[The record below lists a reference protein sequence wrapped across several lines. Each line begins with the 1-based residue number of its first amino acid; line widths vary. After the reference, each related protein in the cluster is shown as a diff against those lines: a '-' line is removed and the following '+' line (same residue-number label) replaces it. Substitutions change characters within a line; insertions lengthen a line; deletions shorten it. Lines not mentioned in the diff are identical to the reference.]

1 MQELIS
7 ALTAHEEECSREF
20 EADLSAFCTRHMDAQ
35 LVQQLRQLVAEGE
48 EDLAYRAFYALTIIY
63 RNRKDYQQLQALFEE
78 NPRFAGHPSYHHLL
92 ILFQLE
98 AETFFDALE
107 LLELAREDARQH
119 RDNAGYLH
127 LFAHLF
133 VYTCEKSRGEMREQ
147 VRREYYDDVERAV
160 EDAIRLDPAYAKFY
174 CTKARVVA
182 QRGRYGEAYSL
193 INKAVATESSARK
206 DYALRLLD
214 YRHCETVILLQE
226 QREYFQGE
234 MEKLRRSV
242 PSLPKLKT
250 FVPGRGP
257 KAYEGAEP
265 YCFVSYAHINS
276 DRVYPIVEQLMQR
289 GIRLWFQELLELL
302 FQSAA
307 LVIDTIRTFF
317 LIALSILGPIAFAL
331 SVYDGFQSTLTQWIT
346 RYISIYMWL
355 PVSDL
360 FSSVLAR
367 IQVLMLTRDI
377 EAMSDPTFIPD
388 SSNTVYIIFLIIGIF
403 GYFTIPTVANWII
416 MAGGVSHANR
426 AMNQTATKVG
436 NVAAAG
442 AGAAVGNIAGKIVK

>member
-289 GIRLWFQELLELL
+289 GIRLWYDDGIEARQLPEVREMLLRHRRMMNRPGGYWIAGFAPEAARHGSHRVYRREELYRVVLFSDGFSGQREALLGAEEPCLQELYQQLRQRE
-302 FQSAA
+302 AA
-307 LVIDTIRTFF
+307 DSRCN
-317 LIALSILGPIAFAL
+317 
-331 SVYDGFQSTLTQWIT
+331 
-346 RYISIYMWL
+346 RYPRL
-355 PVSDL
+355 KPGDDVS
-360 FSSVLAR
+360 
-367 IQVLMLTRDI
+367 
-377 EAMSDPTFIPD
+377 
-388 SSNTVYIIFLIIGIF
+388 GI
-403 GYFTIPTVANWII
+403 VA
-416 MAGGVSHANR
+416 VF
-426 AMNQTATKVG
+426 
-436 NVAAAG
+436 
-442 AGAAVGNIAGKIVK
+442 

>member
-1 MQELIS
+1 MVESGEKNHCERGSAMQELIS

-78 NPRFAGHPSYHHLL
+78 NPHFAGHPSYHHLL

-182 QRGRYGEAYSL
+182 QRGRYAEAYSL

-242 PSLPKLKT
+242 PSLPKPKT

-289 GIRLWFQELLELL
+289 GIRLWYDDVIEARQLPEVREMLLRHRRMMNRPGGYWIAGFAPEAARHGTHRVYRREELSRVVLFSDGFSGQREALLGAEEPCLQELYRQLRQRE
-302 FQSAA
+302 AA
-307 LVIDTIRTFF
+307 DSRCN
-317 LIALSILGPIAFAL
+317 
-331 SVYDGFQSTLTQWIT
+331 
-346 RYISIYMWL
+346 RYPRL
-355 PVSDL
+355 KPGDDVS
-360 FSSVLAR
+360 
-367 IQVLMLTRDI
+367 
-377 EAMSDPTFIPD
+377 
-388 SSNTVYIIFLIIGIF
+388 GI
-403 GYFTIPTVANWII
+403 VA
-416 MAGGVSHANR
+416 VF
-426 AMNQTATKVG
+426 
-436 NVAAAG
+436 
-442 AGAAVGNIAGKIVK
+442 

>member
-1 MQELIS
+1 M
-7 ALTAHEEECSREF
+7 
-20 EADLSAFCTRHMDAQ
+20 
-35 LVQQLRQLVAEGE
+35 
-48 EDLAYRAFYALTIIY
+48 
-63 RNRKDYQQLQALFEE
+63 
-78 NPRFAGHPSYHHLL
+78 
-92 ILFQLE
+92 
-98 AETFFDALE
+98 
-107 LLELAREDARQH
+107 AREDARQH

-182 QRGRYGEAYSL
+182 QRGRYAEAYSL

-242 PSLPKLKT
+242 PSLPKPKT

-289 GIRLWFQELLELL
+289 GIRLWYDDGIEAGSDFREFIAEKIRDSWQVLL
-302 FQSAA
+302 FASHESIQPGFVRNEINYALHCGKPILRVNLDDVELTPGMELSFGGMQYVDATEPGGRLLDRRLRPGGGPARQPSGVPEGRTLPSGAVLRRLFRPAGGSAGSGGAVLAGAVSAA
-307 LVIDTIRTFF
+307 
-317 LIALSILGPIAFAL
+317 
-331 SVYDGFQSTLTQWIT
+331 
-346 RYISIYMWL
+346 
-355 PVSDL
+355 
-360 FSSVLAR
+360 
-367 IQVLMLTRDI
+367 
-377 EAMSDPTFIPD
+377 
-388 SSNTVYIIFLIIGIF
+388 
-403 GYFTIPTVANWII
+403 
-416 MAGGVSHANR
+416 
-426 AMNQTATKVG
+426 
-436 NVAAAG
+436 AAAG
-442 AGAAVGNIAGKIVK
+442 GGGQPLQPLSPAETRR

>member
-147 VRREYYDDVERAV
+147 VRREYYDDVEQAV

-182 QRGRYGEAYSL
+182 QRGRYAEAYSL

-242 PSLPKLKT
+242 PSLPKPKT

-289 GIRLWFQELLELL
+289 GIRLWYDDVIEARQLPEVREMLLRHRRMMNRPGGYWIAGFAPEAARHGTHRVYRREELSRVVLFSDGFSGQREALLGAEEPCLQELYRQLRQRE
-302 FQSAA
+302 AA
-307 LVIDTIRTFF
+307 DSRCNSYPRLKPGD
-317 LIALSILGPIAFAL
+317 
-331 SVYDGFQSTLTQWIT
+331 D
-346 RYISIYMWL
+346 
-355 PVSDL
+355 VS
-360 FSSVLAR
+360 
-367 IQVLMLTRDI
+367 
-377 EAMSDPTFIPD
+377 
-388 SSNTVYIIFLIIGIF
+388 GI
-403 GYFTIPTVANWII
+403 VA
-416 MAGGVSHANR
+416 VF
-426 AMNQTATKVG
+426 
-436 NVAAAG
+436 
-442 AGAAVGNIAGKIVK
+442 

>member
-160 EDAIRLDPAYAKFY
+160 EDAIRLDCDGDA
-174 CTKARVVA
+174 VVL
-182 QRGRYGEAYSL
+182 L
-193 INKAVATESSARK
+193 I
-206 DYALRLLD
+206 
-214 YRHCETVILLQE
+214 E
-226 QREYFQGE
+226 Q
-234 MEKLRRSV
+234 
-242 PSLPKLKT
+242 
-250 FVPGRGP
+250 
-257 KAYEGAEP
+257 
-265 YCFVSYAHINS
+265 
-276 DRVYPIVEQLMQR
+276 
-289 GIRLWFQELLELL
+289 
-302 FQSAA
+302 
-307 LVIDTIRTFF
+307 
-317 LIALSILGPIAFAL
+317 
-331 SVYDGFQSTLTQWIT
+331 
-346 RYISIYMWL
+346 
-355 PVSDL
+355 
-360 FSSVLAR
+360 
-367 IQVLMLTRDI
+367 
-377 EAMSDPTFIPD
+377 
-388 SSNTVYIIFLIIGIF
+388 IG
-403 GYFTIPTVANWII
+403 
-416 MAGGVSHANR
+416 
-426 AMNQTATKVG
+426 
-436 NVAAAG
+436 
-442 AGAAVGNIAGKIVK
+442 GAACHEGYRSCFSRELRDGKVSRCSELVFDPKEVYNG

>member
-78 NPRFAGHPSYHHLL
+78 NPHFAGHPSYHHLL

-182 QRGRYGEAYSL
+182 QRGRYAEAYSL

-242 PSLPKLKT
+242 PSLPKPKT

-289 GIRLWFQELLELL
+289 GIRLWYDDVIEARQLLEVREMLLRHRRMMNRPGGYWIAGFAPEAARHGTHRVYRREELSRVVLFSDGFSGQREALLGAEEPCLQELYRQLRQRE
-302 FQSAA
+302 AA
-307 LVIDTIRTFF
+307 DSRCN
-317 LIALSILGPIAFAL
+317 
-331 SVYDGFQSTLTQWIT
+331 
-346 RYISIYMWL
+346 RYPRL
-355 PVSDL
+355 KPGDDVS
-360 FSSVLAR
+360 
-367 IQVLMLTRDI
+367 
-377 EAMSDPTFIPD
+377 
-388 SSNTVYIIFLIIGIF
+388 GI
-403 GYFTIPTVANWII
+403 VA
-416 MAGGVSHANR
+416 VF
-426 AMNQTATKVG
+426 
-436 NVAAAG
+436 
-442 AGAAVGNIAGKIVK
+442 

>member
-78 NPRFAGHPSYHHLL
+78 NPHFAGHPSYHHLL

-182 QRGRYGEAYSL
+182 QRGRYAEA
-193 INKAVATESSARK
+193 
-206 DYALRLLD
+206 
-214 YRHCETVILLQE
+214 
-226 QREYFQGE
+226 
-234 MEKLRRSV
+234 
-242 PSLPKLKT
+242 
-250 FVPGRGP
+250 
-257 KAYEGAEP
+257 
-265 YCFVSYAHINS
+265 
-276 DRVYPIVEQLMQR
+276 
-289 GIRLWFQELLELL
+289 
-302 FQSAA
+302 
-307 LVIDTIRTFF
+307 
-317 LIALSILGPIAFAL
+317 
-331 SVYDGFQSTLTQWIT
+331 
-346 RYISIYMWL
+346 
-355 PVSDL
+355 
-360 FSSVLAR
+360 
-367 IQVLMLTRDI
+367 
-377 EAMSDPTFIPD
+377 
-388 SSNTVYIIFLIIGIF
+388 
-403 GYFTIPTVANWII
+403 
-416 MAGGVSHANR
+416 
-426 AMNQTATKVG
+426 
-436 NVAAAG
+436 
-442 AGAAVGNIAGKIVK
+442 

>member
-35 LVQQLRQLVAEGE
+35 LVQQLRQLVAEE

-78 NPRFAGHPSYHHLL
+78 NPHFAGHPSYHHLL

-182 QRGRYGEAYSL
+182 QRGRYAEAYSL
-193 INKAVATESSARK
+193 INKAVATENSARK

-234 MEKLRRSV
+234 MEKLCRSV
-242 PSLPKLKT
+242 PSLPKPKT

-276 DRVYPIVEQLMQR
+276 DRVYPIVEQLM
-289 GIRLWFQELLELL
+289 
-302 FQSAA
+302 
-307 LVIDTIRTFF
+307 
-317 LIALSILGPIAFAL
+317 
-331 SVYDGFQSTLTQWIT
+331 
-346 RYISIYMWL
+346 
-355 PVSDL
+355 
-360 FSSVLAR
+360 
-367 IQVLMLTRDI
+367 
-377 EAMSDPTFIPD
+377 
-388 SSNTVYIIFLIIGIF
+388 
-403 GYFTIPTVANWII
+403 
-416 MAGGVSHANR
+416 
-426 AMNQTATKVG
+426 
-436 NVAAAG
+436 
-442 AGAAVGNIAGKIVK
+442 

>member
-1 MQELIS
+1 MIIRSYTDITADVCIHGTYIKNVIKILLKYFFIFEIKGIHNMSVIIGIGCKYCIFQNTLGCINIYIRMTVKEILITEQMKIV
-7 ALTAHEEECSREF
+7 AEKEYMPVE
-20 EADLSAFCTRHMDAQ
+20 
-35 LVQQLRQLVAEGE
+35 QLRQLVAEGE

-78 NPRFAGHPSYHHLL
+78 NPHFAGHPSYHHLL

-182 QRGRYGEAYSL
+182 QRGRYAEAYSL

-242 PSLPKLKT
+242 PSLPKPKT

-289 GIRLWFQELLELL
+289 GIRLWYDDGIEAGSDFREFIAEKIRDSWQVLL
-302 FQSAA
+302 FAS
-307 LVIDTIRTFF
+307 TSPSSR
-317 LIALSILGPIAFAL
+317 ALSAMR
-331 SVYDGFQSTLTQWIT
+331 STTLC
-346 RYISIYMWL
+346 
-355 PVSDL
+355 
-360 FSSVLAR
+360 
-367 IQVLMLTRDI
+367 
-377 EAMSDPTFIPD
+377 
-388 SSNTVYIIFLIIGIF
+388 
-403 GYFTIPTVANWII
+403 
-416 MAGGVSHANR
+416 
-426 AMNQTATKVG
+426 TAASPSCG
-436 NVAAAG
+436 
-442 AGAAVGNIAGKIVK
+442 

>member
-1 MQELIS
+1 MMPQEKGSVRSL
-7 ALTAHEEECSREF
+7 
-20 EADLSAFCTRHMDAQ
+20 
-35 LVQQLRQLVAEGE
+35 G
-48 EDLAYRAFYALTIIY
+48 
-63 RNRKDYQQLQALFEE
+63 K
-78 NPRFAGHPSYHHLL
+78 
-92 ILFQLE
+92 
-98 AETFFDALE
+98 ALE

-182 QRGRYGEAYSL
+182 QRGRYAEAYSL

-242 PSLPKLKT
+242 PSLPKPKT

-289 GIRLWFQELLELL
+289 GIRLWYDDGIEAGSDFREFIAEKIRDSWQVLL
-302 FQSAA
+302 FAS
-307 LVIDTIRTFF
+307 TSPSSR
-317 LIALSILGPIAFAL
+317 ALSAMR
-331 SVYDGFQSTLTQWIT
+331 STTLC
-346 RYISIYMWL
+346 
-355 PVSDL
+355 
-360 FSSVLAR
+360 
-367 IQVLMLTRDI
+367 
-377 EAMSDPTFIPD
+377 
-388 SSNTVYIIFLIIGIF
+388 
-403 GYFTIPTVANWII
+403 
-416 MAGGVSHANR
+416 
-426 AMNQTATKVG
+426 TAASPSCG
-436 NVAAAG
+436 
-442 AGAAVGNIAGKIVK
+442 

>member
-78 NPRFAGHPSYHHLL
+78 NPHFAGHPSYHHLL

-147 VRREYYDDVERAV
+147 VRR
-160 EDAIRLDPAYAKFY
+160 
-174 CTKARVVA
+174 
-182 QRGRYGEAYSL
+182 
-193 INKAVATESSARK
+193 
-206 DYALRLLD
+206 
-214 YRHCETVILLQE
+214 
-226 QREYFQGE
+226 
-234 MEKLRRSV
+234 SV
-242 PSLPKLKT
+242 PSLPKPKT

-289 GIRLWFQELLELL
+289 GIRLWYDDGIEAGSDFREFIAEKIRDSWQVLL
-302 FQSAA
+302 FAS
-307 LVIDTIRTFF
+307 TSPSSR
-317 LIALSILGPIAFAL
+317 ALSAMR
-331 SVYDGFQSTLTQWIT
+331 STTLC
-346 RYISIYMWL
+346 
-355 PVSDL
+355 
-360 FSSVLAR
+360 
-367 IQVLMLTRDI
+367 
-377 EAMSDPTFIPD
+377 
-388 SSNTVYIIFLIIGIF
+388 
-403 GYFTIPTVANWII
+403 
-416 MAGGVSHANR
+416 
-426 AMNQTATKVG
+426 TAASPSCG
-436 NVAAAG
+436 
-442 AGAAVGNIAGKIVK
+442 

>member
-78 NPRFAGHPSYHHLL
+78 NPHFAGHPSYHHLL

-182 QRGRYGEAYSL
+182 QRGRYAEAYSL

-234 MEKLRRSV
+234 MEKLCRSV
-242 PSLPKLKT
+242 PSLPVFRAPWPSAPLPAT
-250 FVPGRGP
+250 
-257 KAYEGAEP
+257 Y
-265 YCFVSYAHINS
+265 
-276 DRVYPIVEQLMQR
+276 L
-289 GIRLWFQELLELL
+289 RL
-302 FQSAA
+302 
-307 LVIDTIRTFF
+307 
-317 LIALSILGPIAFAL
+317 
-331 SVYDGFQSTLTQWIT
+331 
-346 RYISIYMWL
+346 
-355 PVSDL
+355 
-360 FSSVLAR
+360 
-367 IQVLMLTRDI
+367 
-377 EAMSDPTFIPD
+377 
-388 SSNTVYIIFLIIGIF
+388 
-403 GYFTIPTVANWII
+403 
-416 MAGGVSHANR
+416 
-426 AMNQTATKVG
+426 
-436 NVAAAG
+436 
-442 AGAAVGNIAGKIVK
+442 